1 MGLKIGFLAYDLT
14 ESGSGNYARAF
25 IKSLSEKKEVE
36 KIKVLTIDNKL
47 PEFLYTHPKIEMYK
61 IKCLPTALNR
71 YEFILKSIQY
81 IKYFKDLDILHA
93 QHSFEGIFASIC
105 KKRYHIPYIL
115 VREVVSKSLPSLYS
129 RFFLFNI
136 EKLLTKYLDYDM
148 LVSWSKYMAENY
160 FMKWNIPSEKIKIIP
175 GGVDGKMFN
184 PFRKFKNIRPLYG
197 INEDEFLFLSIKIF
211 SKSNTLGLI
220 NSIKAF
226 SKSLERCPKSK
237 YLIIGEGEGR
247 IALENLIKR
256 LGVKDKVLLPGW
268 VRAEELINYYRSSDA
283 TIHYFSYEPSIS
295 MCMLESLACGVP
307 IITTNIGEIP
317 NVVNENVGFLVNPDI
332 SEMSDAMVK
341 IQDSSIRKKMSKN
354 AWKLFK
360 KKFDIDVITKQY
372 VELYKEIVE

>member
-1 MGLKIGFLAYDLT
+1 MNLKIGFLGYDLSET
-14 ESGSGNYARAF
+14 GSGNYARAF
-25 IKSLSEKKEVE
+25 IKSLSKNREIDEI
-36 KIKVLTIDNKL
+36 KILTIDNKL
-47 PEFLYTHPKIEMYK
+47 PEFIDVNPKIETYK
-61 IKCLPTALNR
+61 IKCLPTVFNR
-71 YEFILKSIQY
+71 YEFILKSIRY
-81 IKYFKDLDILHA
+81 IKHFKDLDALHA

-115 VREVVSKSLPSLYS
+115 VREVVSKYLPSLYS

-136 EKLLTKYLDYDM
+136 EKLLTKYLDYDV

-160 FMKWNIPSEKIKIIP
+160 FIPWGIPPEKIKVIP
-175 GGVDGKMFN
+175 GGVDGGMFN

-211 SKSNTLGLI
+211 SKSNTLGLL

-226 SKSLERCPKSK
+226 SKSLERCTKSK

-317 NVVNENVGFLVNPDI
+317 NVVNENVGFLVKPDVN
-332 SEMSDAMVK
+332 EMSNAMTK
-341 IQDSSIRKKMSKN
+341 IQDSFVRKKMSKN
-354 AWKLFK
+354 AWKLFR

-372 VELYKEIVE
+372 VKLYKEIVE